1 MLILASQSPRRKWIL
16 SEMGLTYTVR
26 VSNADETPP
35 AGAAPQEAAVAVA
48 ARKAQTVEREPDDV
62 VIGADTTVLTPD
74 GEVFGKPHTREEA
87 ERMLQALSGRTH
99 VVITGIAVL
108 RGDTLLQRAVETR
121 VRFRDLTA
129 AEIEAYIDTG
139 EPFDKAGAD
148 GIQGRAAW
156 LVDVIDGDFFNV
168 VGLPVAPLGEMLRA
182 VGFDVWNDGGS
193 SCASS
198 GNPG

>member
-48 ARKAQTVEREPDDV
+48 ARKAQTVERGPDDV

-74 GEVFGKPHTREEA
+74 GEVFGKPHSREEA

-139 EPFDKAGAD
+139 EPFDKAGAY

-168 VGLPVAPLGEMLRA
+168 VGLPVAPLGEMLRE
-182 VGFDVWNDGGS
+182 VGFDVWKDGGS

-198 GNPG
+198 GNPD

>member
-108 RGDTLLQRAVETR
+108 RGDTLLQRAVEAR
-121 VRFRDLTA
+121 GRYRDLTA
-129 AEIEAYIDTG
+129 AEIEADIVTG
-139 EPFDKAGAD
+139 EPFDKAGAY

-168 VGLPVAPLGEMLRA
+168 VGLPVAPLGEMLRE
-182 VGFDVWNDGGS
+182 VGFDVWKDGGS

-198 GNPG
+198 GNPD

>member
-35 AGAAPQEAAVAVA
+35 AGATPKEAAVAVA
-48 ARKAQTVEREPDDV
+48 ARKAGTVERERDDV

-74 GEVFGKPHTREEA
+74 GEVFGKPHSREEA
-87 ERMLQALSGRTH
+87 ERMLRALSGRTH

-139 EPFDKAGAD
+139 EPFDKAGAY

-168 VGLPVAPLGEMLRA
+168 VGLPVAPLGEMLRE
-182 VGFDVWNDGGS
+182 VGFDVWKDGGS

>member
-48 ARKAQTVEREPDDV
+48 ARKAQTVERGPDDV

-74 GEVFGKPHTREEA
+74 GEVFGKPHSREEA
-87 ERMLQALSGRTH
+87 ERMLRALSGRTH

-139 EPFDKAGAD
+139 EPFDKAGAY

-168 VGLPVAPLGEMLRA
+168 VGLPVAPLGEMLRE
-182 VGFDVWNDGGS
+182 VGFDVWKDGGS

-198 GNPG
+198 GNPD

>member
-1 MLILASQSPRRKWIL
+1 M
-16 SEMGLTYTVR
+16 
-26 VSNADETPP
+26 SNADETPP
-35 AGAAPQEAAVAVA
+35 AGTTPQEAAVAVA
-48 ARKAQTVEREPDDV
+48 ARKAGTVERERDDV

-74 GEVFGKPHTREEA
+74 GEVFGKPHSREEA
-87 ERMLQALSGRTH
+87 ERMLEALSGRTH

-139 EPFDKAGAD
+139 EPFDKAGAY

-168 VGLPVAPLGEMLRA
+168 VGLPVAPLGEMLRE
-182 VGFDVWNDGGS
+182 VGFDVWKDGGS

-198 GNPG
+198 GNPD

>member
-26 VSNADETPP
+26 VSDADETPP
-35 AGAAPQEAAVAVA
+35 AGATPQEAAAAVA
-48 ARKAQTVEREPDDV
+48 ARKAQAVERDPADV

-74 GEVFGKPHTREEA
+74 GEVFGKPHSRGEA
-87 ERMLQALSGRTH
+87 RRMLSSLSGRTH

-108 RGDTLLQRAVETR
+108 RGDTLLQRTVETR
-121 VRFRDLTA
+121 VSFRDLMPE
-129 AEIEAYIDTG
+129 EIEAYIDTG
-139 EPFDKAGAD
+139 EPFDKAGAY

-156 LVDVIDGDFFNV
+156 LVDVIEGDFFNV
-168 VGLPVAPLGEMLRA
+168 VGLPVAPLGEMLRE
-182 VGFDVWNDGGS
+182 VGFDVWKDGGS

-198 GNPG
+198 GNPD

>member
-35 AGAAPQEAAVAVA
+35 AGTTPQEAAVAVA
-48 ARKAQTVEREPDDV
+48 ARKAGTVERERDDV

-74 GEVFGKPHTREEA
+74 GEVFGKPHSREEA
-87 ERMLQALSGRTH
+87 ERMLEALSGRTH

-139 EPFDKAGAD
+139 EPFDKAGAY

-168 VGLPVAPLGEMLRA
+168 VGLPVAPLGEMLRE
-182 VGFDVWNDGGS
+182 VGFDVWKDGGS

-198 GNPG
+198 GNPD

>member
-48 ARKAQTVEREPDDV
+48 ARKAQTVERGPDDV

-139 EPFDKAGAD
+139 EPFDKAGAY

-168 VGLPVAPLGEMLRA
+168 VGLPVAPLGEMLRE
-182 VGFDVWNDGGS
+182 VGFDVWKDGGS

-198 GNPG
+198 GNPD

>member
-48 ARKAQTVEREPDDV
+48 ARKAQTVERGPDDV

-139 EPFDKAGAD
+139 EPFDKAGAY

-168 VGLPVAPLGEMLRA
+168 VGLPVAPLGEMLLE
-182 VGFDVWNDGGS
+182 VGFDVWKDGGS

-198 GNPG
+198 GNPD

>member
-74 GEVFGKPHTREEA
+74 GEVFGKPHSREEA
-87 ERMLQALSGRTH
+87 ERMLRALSGRTH

-139 EPFDKAGAD
+139 EPFDKAGAY

-168 VGLPVAPLGEMLRA
+168 VGLPVAPLGEMLRE
-182 VGFDVWNDGGS
+182 VGFDVWKDGGS

-198 GNPG
+198 GNPD

>member
-35 AGAAPQEAAVAVA
+35 AGAPPQEAAVAVA
-48 ARKAQTVEREPDDV
+48 ARKAQTVERGPDDV

-74 GEVFGKPHTREEA
+74 GEVFGKPHSREEA

-139 EPFDKAGAD
+139 EPFDKAGAY

-168 VGLPVAPLGEMLRA
+168 VGLPVAPLGEMLRE
-182 VGFDVWNDGGS
+182 VGFDVWKDGGS

-198 GNPG
+198 GNPD